1 MKERIIVTRKHV
13 IDHEK
18 NYNLKS
24 FSININKFQYL
35 MVEEV
40 VAKYEVYIEETMKR
54 KLPLKEN
61 LRNPSQKMTW
71 LN

>member
-24 FSININKFQYL
+24 FSIDIKKYQYL
-35 MVEEV
+35 MVEGV
-40 VAKYEVYIEETMKR
+40 AAKYKVYIEKTKKR

-61 LRNPSQKMTW
+61 MRNPFQKMTW

>member
-24 FSININKFQYL
+24 FSIDIKKYQYL
-35 MVEEV
+35 MAEEV
-40 VAKYEVYIEETMKR
+40 AAKYEVYIEKTKKR
-54 KLPLKEN
+54 
-61 LRNPSQKMTW
+61 SCH
-71 LN
+71 